1 MDEKFKTTSA
11 LGIIPLD
18 KKKFNHCKLFKEQ
31 LWKNEILKKVKLWW
45 GTPENKDNNN
55 EEKTLLK
62 NKNINEEKT
71 LLGIQCTY
79 KNILTGKETIT
90 DLCCGKLIS
99 NDIIVEEL
107 SVKDEDYFKNFKLGF
122 NLSNITYIEFIT
134 KKGHSIKFGNDIPK
148 TIDLN
153 KEDNVIQSFFGFY
166 NDSCITA
173 LGCKYINRK
182 YFILITLMNILRLR
196 HFFNTNKEEK
206 NKWMDNNN
214 LKNLELI
221 TRAIAKIC
229 LLPNSQFF
237 GIIKYLI

>member
-1 MDEKFKTTSA
+1 MDERFKTTSA

-55 EEKTLLK
+55 EEKTLL
-62 NKNINEEKT
+62 
-71 LLGIQCTY
+71 GIQCTY
-79 KNILTGKETIT
+79 KNILTWKETIT
-90 DLCCGKLIS
+90 DICCGKLIS

-122 NLSNITYIEFIT
+122 NLSNITYIELIT

-196 HFFNTNKEEK
+196 HF
-206 NKWMDNNN
+206 
-214 LKNLELI
+214 LI
-221 TRAIAKIC
+221 LIKKKKI
-229 LLPNSQFF
+229 N
-237 GIIKYLI
+237 GWIILI